1 MVSGKQGVNPASTG
15 VQAWYE
21 ANYGEAGFESQR
33 RYPNE
38 ELCRFMGRH
47 FFRVPADRR
56 KDVRILE
63 AGCGSGANLWMI
75 AREGF
80 DAWGLDF
87 SETSIALCRQMMER
101 HGVSATL
108 AVGDMAAMDYPPASF
123 DAIVD
128 VFSSYCLDDRGHAA
142 FLDGVARLLRPGGR
156 FFTYTPGKGSSDW
169 KGPDNVVPTP
179 GSALV
184 YPNNRYPFRYTTI
197 EELSADLARRGIAV
211 TAGETVRRTYANDT
225 VLFEFVVVEGLLG
238 GAAGRERGAAS
249 T

>member
-1 MVSGKQGVNPASTG
+1 MEFMVSDERGVNPESAA

-21 ANYGEAGFESQR
+21 ASYGSAGFEAQR

-47 FFRVPADRR
+47 FFRVPPDQRR
-56 KDVRILE
+56 GVRILE

-80 DAWGLDF
+80 DTWGLDF
-87 SETSIALCRQMMER
+87 SATSIGLCRQMLDR
-101 HGVSATL
+101 QGVSATL

-123 DAIVD
+123 DAVVD

-142 FLDGVARLLRPGGR
+142 FLDGVGRLLKPGGR
-156 FFTYTPGKGSSDW
+156 FFTYTPGKGSTDW
-169 KGPDNVVPTP
+169 KGPGNVVPTP
-179 GSALV
+179 GSARV

-197 EELSADLARRGIAV
+197 EELRADLGRRGFEV
-211 TAGETVRRTYANDT
+211 TAAETVQRSYANDT
-225 VLFEFVVVEGLLG
+225 VVFEFAVVEGLLP
-238 GAAGRERGAAS
+238 A
-249 T
+249 